1 MALSPPGMA
10 VVWRIVDYWL
20 LVQVTKNKN
29 EQTLAFFDFIS
40 RMEVVQSV
48 TPVYIIQSSQI
59 PQITFDQFSL

>member
-29 EQTLAFFDFIS
+29 EQTLAFFDLIS